1 VHLTITHTYTQS
13 KLLERDK
20 KVSRQILFQS
30 GYHDMKVYIKLIELM
45 LFYDVFIAEAI
56 NVLLLF

>member
-1 VHLTITHTYTQS
+1 
-13 KLLERDK
+13 
-20 KVSRQILFQS
+20 
-30 GYHDMKVYIKLIELM
+30 MKVYIKLIELM